1 MKILIILFYILLLA
15 FAVKKLFKKDGMP
28 SDRSDID
35 FAETKD
41 HISRLN
47 ALEDRLEQVENMIT
61 DIECCSP
68 EKHQTFITVSSGTRE
83 IELHI
88 DGDNQAT
95 QDLLKTLYTERKKLR
110 TSLSEEIKNYGVR
123 CNEICNE
130 IYPKNERGGAR

>member
-1 MKILIILFYILLLA
+1 MKILLTVFYILLLA
-15 FAVKKLFKKDGMP
+15 FAVKKLFKKDDMP
-28 SDRSDID
+28 LDRSDID

-47 ALEDRLEQVENMIT
+47 VLEEHLEQVENLIT

-68 EKHQTFITVSSGTRE
+68 DQHQTYITILSGTRE
-83 IELHI
+83 VRLHI
-88 DGDNQAT
+88 DGTNQST
-95 QDLLKTLYTERKKLR
+95 QDLLKTLYNERKVLR

>member
-1 MKILIILFYILLLA
+1 MKILLVVFYIAVFA
-15 FAVKKLFKKDGMP
+15 FAIHKGFRKNSVP

-47 ALEDRLEQVENMIT
+47 ALEEHLEQVENLIT

-68 EKHQTFITVSSGTRE
+68 DQHQTYITILSGTRE
-83 IELHI
+83 VRLHI
-88 DGDNQAT
+88 DGTNQST
-95 QDLLKTLYTERKKLR
+95 QDLLKTLYNERKVLR

>member
-1 MKILIILFYILLLA
+1 MKILLTVFYIMLLV
-15 FAVKKLFKKDGMP
+15 FAIKKVFKKDGMP
-28 SDRSDID
+28 SDGSDID
-35 FAETKD
+35 FTETKD

-47 ALEDRLEQVENMIT
+47 ALEDRLEQVENLIT

-68 EKHQTFITVSSGTRE
+68 DQHQTYITILSGTRE
-83 IELHI
+83 VRLHI

-95 QDLLKTLYTERKKLR
+95 QDLLKTLYNERKILR

-130 IYPKNERGGAR
+130 IYKKFERGGAR